1 MLNYEEYDFEDN
13 DEYSDD
19 YNDLDEFDAK
29 QADEADQYFRWRSTG
44 CTAVAIVEDVGRCR
58 AFHSKSD

>member
-1 MLNYEEYDFEDN
+1 MLNYEEYDFDDN

-19 YNDLDEFDAK
+19 YDDLDEFDAK

-44 CTAVAIVEDVGRCR
+44 CTAAAIVEDVGRCR